1 MASRPPR
8 VAAFPVVFGISLAG
22 LSVAYYHRKKLFPE
36 VWERKR
42 EQYLESHVQAT
53 QFKALVAE
61 GVEKERERR
70 RGDQ

>member
-1 MASRPPR
+1 MASRPR
-8 VAAFPVVFGISLAG
+8 ASAFPVVFGVSLVA
-22 LSVAYYHRKKLFPE
+22 LSVAYYHRKKLFPD

-42 EQYLESHVQAT
+42 EQFLESHVQAT

-70 RGDQ
+70 RNEQ